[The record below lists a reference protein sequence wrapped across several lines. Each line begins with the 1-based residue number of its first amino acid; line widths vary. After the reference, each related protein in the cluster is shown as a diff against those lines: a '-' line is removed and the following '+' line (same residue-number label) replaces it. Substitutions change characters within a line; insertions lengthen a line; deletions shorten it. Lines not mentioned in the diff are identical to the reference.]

1 MENSKTFSS
10 QDNAFLT
17 SPGPEIIGH
26 VATTNMGHNT
36 KMKLRRK
43 LDRQWKSAI
52 LCRVFFSS
60 THLVEERV
68 AVLARTF

>member
-1 MENSKTFSS
+1 MV
-10 QDNAFLT
+10 Q
-17 SPGPEIIGH
+17 
-26 VATTNMGHNT
+26 NT

-52 LCRVFFSS
+52 LCKGFFSS